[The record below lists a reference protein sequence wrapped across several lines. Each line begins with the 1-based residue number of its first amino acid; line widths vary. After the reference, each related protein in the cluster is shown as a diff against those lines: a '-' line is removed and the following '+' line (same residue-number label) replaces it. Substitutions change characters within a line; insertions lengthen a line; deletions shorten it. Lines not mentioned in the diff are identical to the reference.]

1 MTHSQQ
7 FDQDAAQVF
16 DQVQETI
23 ARQNKEIEALK
34 QQLECER
41 FAQELRKLLIGAE
54 HTTTILAPF
63 SHTHVLE
70 MVVAAAAQV
79 ISARSGSLFLM
90 DEDAQDLVFEVAIGP
105 AGQDVKKFRV
115 PLGHGIAGM
124 VAMTGQ
130 SMAIAD
136 TKQDANFAIDIA
148 TSVNYIPRNI
158 LCVPLFYDE
167 HVIGALELLD
177 KIDADTFSLVDV
189 ETLGQFANIAAVA
202 IAQSQTYHDQQA
214 ILRSLVH
221 TFTKNDAE
229 RRQSLQ
235 KDASTFLC
243 WAQTDDAF
251 SKSSRELAVLVHELS
266 LAGEQEREMC
276 KNVLQSFV
284 VAARS
289 HAGTYSAFSQAR

>member
-1 MTHSQQ
+1 MTHFQQ
-7 FDQDAAQVF
+7 FDQN
-16 DQVQETI
+16 QETI
-23 ARQNKEIEALK
+23 ARQYKEIEALK
-34 QQLECER
+34 QQLEREQ

-54 HTTTILAPF
+54 HMTTILSPF

-70 MVVAAAAQV
+70 MVVTAAAQV
-79 ISARSGSLFLM
+79 ISANSGSLFLI

-105 AGQDVKKFRV
+105 AGQDVKKIRV

-136 TKQDANFAIDIA
+136 TEQDANFAIDIA
-148 TSVNYIPRNI
+148 TSINYIPKNI

-167 HVIGALELLD
+167 RVIGALELLD
-177 KIDADTFSLVDV
+177 KIDADSFSLKDL

-221 TFTKNDAE
+221 AFIKNDTGRE
-229 RRQSLQ
+229 QSLQ
-235 KDASTFLC
+235 QDATTFLC

-266 LAGEQEREMC
+266 LVGEQEREMC
-276 KNVLQSFV
+276 KTMLQGFV
-284 VAARS
+284 TAARS
-289 HAGTYSAFSQAR
+289 RAGTYSPFSQMV